1 MVASYEWGSLQELL
15 TLQQEQ
21 VAEVI
26 NVDTEE
32 PEVPSVFEQPPEV
45 LEQEAPSTEAAAVE
59 VPSVLEQPPEVLE
72 QEVPSSE
79 AAAVEPQSTE
89 KFTNRPRMK
98 VTGPCGECK
107 MPVEGDVTC
116 DECKSF
122 MHIFHGHEV
131 PGKKNT
137 RRCSRHYAQ
146 KDLVELREK
155 EELADMAR
163 LSKRDSRGAKLQSLA
178 AAAAE
183 PKGSE
188 TQVEPFT
195 DKKYSP
201 SGKLRSMTTPKK
213 QAAPSKS
220 VANKKAAPPAPSE
233 SKRKSPRQPSPG
245 QSKSIVMVGKRTAV
259 PLSSAGHNDRR
270 TLKKLRMIE
279 EYENLTS
286 ESEHESN

>member
-32 PEVPSVFEQPPEV
+32 PEVPSVFEQPTEV
-45 LEQEAPSTEAAAVE
+45 LEQEVPSTEAAAVE

-146 KDLVELREK
+146 KDLVELRAK

-183 PKGSE
+183 PKYSE
-188 TQVEPFT
+188 AQPLTVHEPF
-195 DKKYSP
+195 
-201 SGKLRSMTTPKK
+201 
-213 QAAPSKS
+213 
-220 VANKKAAPPAPSE
+220 SE
-233 SKRKSPRQPSPG
+233 FPEWQ
-245 QSKSIVMVGKRTAV
+245 T
-259 PLSSAGHNDRR
+259 
-270 TLKKLRMIE
+270 
-279 EYENLTS
+279 
-286 ESEHESN
+286 

>member
-32 PEVPSVFEQPPEV
+32 PEVPSVFEQP
-45 LEQEAPSTEAAAVE
+45 T
-59 VPSVLEQPPEVLE
+59 EVLE
-72 QEVPSSE
+72 QEVPSTE